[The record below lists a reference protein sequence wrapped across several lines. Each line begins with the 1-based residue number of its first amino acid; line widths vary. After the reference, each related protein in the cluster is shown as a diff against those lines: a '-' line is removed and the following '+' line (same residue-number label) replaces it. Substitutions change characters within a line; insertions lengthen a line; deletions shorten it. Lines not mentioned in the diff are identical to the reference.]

1 MKNGE
6 KKTNKV
12 KTVAKKATAKKL
24 VKKPSNTAAKPKTV
38 SAKLNSTKTKTSK
51 KTKKSKVETID
62 VNIRNIKLTKECR
75 KRLRKVK
82 NAIWGDVAWA
92 IEGGNWF
99 IPMENHNYTHMKER
113 IESGLKEFFELEQS
127 VEVDDFDTDII
138 CYDNHY

>member
-1 MKNGE
+1 M
-6 KKTNKV
+6 
-12 KTVAKKATAKKL
+12 
-24 VKKPSNTAAKPKTV
+24 
-38 SAKLNSTKTKTSK
+38 
-51 KTKKSKVETID
+51 ETID

-82 NAIWGDVAWA
+82 NAIWGDVAWD
-92 IEGGNWF
+92 IESEDWV

-113 IESGLKEFFELEQS
+113 IESSLKEYFELEQS